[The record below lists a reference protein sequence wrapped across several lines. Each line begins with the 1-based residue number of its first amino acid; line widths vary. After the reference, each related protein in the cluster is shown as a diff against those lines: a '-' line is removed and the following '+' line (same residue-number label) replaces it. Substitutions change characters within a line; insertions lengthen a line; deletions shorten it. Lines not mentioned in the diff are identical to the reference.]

1 MTELV
6 KNQNGLVAVVYYQ
19 PIPKLVQFSDKS
31 IYFDCKYAIS
41 MAFAEEAD
49 VPTLLAAEGGCCGRK
64 RKIITLANQ
73 AQYEH
78 WLHGNGGR

>member
-1 MTELV
+1 MTV
-6 KNQNGLVAVVYYQ
+6 KNTEGLVALVYYQ
-19 PIPKLVQFSDKS
+19 PIPKLVKFSDKS
-31 IYFDCKYAIS
+31 IYFDCRHTIS

-49 VPTLLAAEGGCCGRK
+49 VPTLLSAEGGCCGSK

-78 WLHGNGGR
+78 WMYGNGGRN